1 MLKCRNKKYTQEDV
15 ETILSAFW
23 DVVIEA
29 ISSGDSINLNGYA
42 TIGTKYMAKRKS
54 RNVIEN
60 QELIVPE
67 HYQVRLKAGSKLKQ
81 AAMDFTRK
89 KLGGNEHE

>member
-1 MLKCRNKKYTQEDV
+1 MIFSFILLPIAAYLNLFINQFLGYSINHRPGLIKRIVALLKCRNKKYTQEDV

-42 TIGTKYMAKRKS
+42 ITDNG
-54 RNVIEN
+54 
-60 QELIVPE
+60 LI
-67 HYQVRLKAGSKLKQ
+67 
-81 AAMDFTRK
+81 
-89 KLGGNEHE
+89 

>member
-1 MLKCRNKKYTQEDV
+1 
-15 ETILSAFW
+15 
-23 DVVIEA
+23 
-29 ISSGDSINLNGYA
+29 
-42 TIGTKYMAKRKS
+42 MAKRKS